1 MVPANPNISIMSL
14 KFFNIPFQ
22 DCAILVYSKDNPQSI
37 LNLVHW
43 RSEFM
48 KHAGN
53 APLLIACNKSELS
66 DSISDQA
73 IDMADQNG
81 YQVNLIL
88 D

>member
-1 MVPANPNISIMSL
+1 
-14 KFFNIPFQ
+14 
-22 DCAILVYSKDNPQSI
+22 
-37 LNLVHW
+37 
-43 RSEFM
+43 M

-66 DSISDQA
+66 DSISDEA

-81 YQVNLIL
+81 YQVDVIL